1 MDKTTEL
8 KVQKID
14 DEVSPF
20 IQTIDSIEI
29 KSQDDFDMAGKKIV
43 EFKQYEKIVKEGKE
57 SITKPLNE
65 ALKNTRSLFKPLED
79 KLTGAKQILLRKVNE
94 YKQEQD
100 RIAREQAAKLE
111 AKIEK
116 GTIKRPETIMKNLE
130 QIQQVQMAGSGLSET
145 TRKVVDY
152 NFKEMTPEYKAELM
166 NRPKVL
172 EALGIEIRKDALG
185 NKAQGIEPRIEKG
198 VTVKEVK
205 VVQ

>member
-1 MDKTTEL
+1 MDKMTEA

-14 DEVSPF
+14 SEVSPF
-20 IQTIDSIEI
+20 IKTIDNIEI
-29 KSQDDFDMAGKKIV
+29 KSQEDFDMAGKKIV

-65 ALKNTRSLFKPLED
+65 ALKNTRALFKPLED
-79 KLTGAKQILLRKVNE
+79 KLSGAKQILLRKAND
-94 YKQEQD
+94 YKREQD
-100 RIAREQAAKLE
+100 RIAREQTAKLE

-116 GTIKRPETIMKNLE
+116 GTIKRPETIMKNMDK
-130 QIQQVQMAGSGLSET
+130 IANVDMAMSGLSET
-145 TRKVVDY
+145 TRKVVEYD
-152 NFKEMTPEYKAELM
+152 FKEMTLEYKAELM

-198 VTVKEVK
+198 VTVREEK